1 MDNHSHPASGTK
13 RRPGLSATLELAAL
27 ALALLAAL
35 ALTGCKSN
43 AAFDRPFPLGQ
54 VSDSHWETQQTN
66 AEAADFVF
74 YDHDF
79 ERDTANLSPGAKDKL
94 MQVALRIEHVPFPIV
109 IERSEHNGAPARD
122 QQRRHVIVE
131 QLNRLGVEN
140 ADARVVVASAF
151 SEGYTA
157 QEGERAYYMNLGNN
171 YGAGGGAG
179 RRFGGF
185 GGMFR

>member
-1 MDNHSHPASGTK
+1 MDNRVLKPLAP
-13 RRPGLSATLELAAL
+13 RRLGLSATLELAAL
-27 ALALLAAL
+27 AAAL
-35 ALTGCKSN
+35 TAALILTGCKG
-43 AAFDRPFPLGQ
+43 APGYDRPFPLGQ

-109 IERSEHNGAPARD
+109 IERSPNNAAPARD
-122 QQRRHVIVE
+122 GQRRQVIVE

-140 ADARVVVASAF
+140 ADARVVVAGAF
-151 SEGYTA
+151 AEGYTA